1 MKRTAIYMRVSTT
14 RQAEEGDSIPA
25 QRDALH
31 KYINDHPDLIFSGEY
46 LDDGI
51 SGTKLDRDEYQRLL
65 SDIQSGSIDLV
76 ICTKLDRL
84 HRGLRNFLNMQDVME
99 KSGCNW
105 LAIWESMYDSSTP
118 QGKMIINTM
127 VNLAQFEA
135 ENTGQR
141 IRQVFDYKRKQGE
154 VTNGKI
160 PYGYKVESKH
170 LVPDEET
177 SKNAVAIFEY
187 FAKTGTV
194 NDTMRYAFGL
204 GYTATRMALKNML
217 SNPVYIGRRNGIDG
231 FCQPIIDRDL
241 WEQVQRG
248 LDRSIRNNAKRTY
261 VFAGL
266 IVCAEC
272 GHRMTSSTR
281 PGRTGTPYILYR
293 CQKKYNRVIAT
304 CGNTRTLYETTLENM
319 LLDRIPDMITEKQ
332 RQVRKEAESSPDPS
346 KRIAAL
352 KRKIDRLKELYLAEE
367 IGLEEYRAD
376 KANYM
381 AEIAELE
388 KERSSKHD
396 NYDHILTLFV
406 PDLKDRYQTWEK
418 EDRRHFWRQIIKEIR
433 FDKDRNITVEFL

>member
-31 KYINDHPDLIFSGEY
+31 KYIDSHPDLIFSGEY

-51 SGTKLDRDEYQRLL
+51 SGTKDDRDEYQRLL

-84 HRGLRNFLNMQDVME
+84 HRGLRNFLNMQDIME
-99 KSGCNW
+99 KNKCDW
-105 LAIWESMYDSSTP
+105 LAIWEPMYDSSTP

-160 PYGYKVESKH
+160 PYGYKVEGKH

-177 SKNAVAIFEY
+177 AQNAVAVFEC
-187 FAKTGTV
+187 FARTGSV
-194 NDTMRYAFGL
+194 SDAERCAYGL
-204 GYTATRMALKNML
+204 GHTITRAAVKNML
-217 SNPVYIGRRNGIDG
+217 RNPAYIGERGGIGG
-231 FCQPIIDRDL
+231 FCQPIVDRDL
-241 WEQVQRG
+241 WERVQHGLPRG
-248 LDRSIRNNAKRTY
+248 IGNNAKRTY
-261 VFAGL
+261 VFSGL
-266 IVCAEC
+266 VVCAEC
-272 GHRMTSSTR
+272 GCRMVSAMR
-281 PGRTGTPYILYR
+281 KGKKDAPYLMYR
-293 CQKKYNRVIAT
+293 CQKKYSRAVAT
-304 CGNTRTLYETTLENM
+304 CGNTRTIFETTLETI

-332 RQVRKEAESSPDPS
+332 RQVRKEAESRPDPA

-367 IGLEEYRAD
+367 IGLEEY
-376 KANYM
+376 
-381 AEIAELE
+381 
-388 KERSSKHD
+388 S
-396 NYDHILTLFV
+396 
-406 PDLKDRYQTWEK
+406 KDRYQTWEK